1 MWVWQVGVVLY
12 NPVYLL
18 FESTSLILGQ
28 PALQHQIR
36 LVSLVKVGVDVV
48 CGWEVGVESL
58 FTALYQS
65 LAGRYVKI
73 ILSLPVVFLGHLI
86 DNCGYIISH
95 TFRNYQF
102 LWQLATGL
110 LGPYHREQGFGTL
123 TNFIS

>member
-36 LVSLVKVGVDVV
+36 LVSLVKMGVDVGG
-48 CGWEVGVESL
+48 GWEVGVASL

-65 LAGRYVKI
+65 LAGRHCQDH
-73 ILSLPVVFLGHLI
+73 LNLTNVFLGHLI
-86 DNCGYIISH
+86 DNCGH
-95 TFRNYQF
+95 NMAHAFRNYQF
-102 LWQLATGL
+102 L
-110 LGPYHREQGFGTL
+110 
-123 TNFIS
+123 